1 MKENTYILRAKHNFF
16 IYPFFQYYTKMMI
29 KKKFESI
36 SIEGEF
42 KDSGKPLMLIGNHI
56 SWWDGFWAMYINLK
70 LFKRKFHFMM
80 QEDQLLRYKFFNYTG
95 GFSINNKPRNIIESI
110 DYSSN
115 LLNDKNNLLLI

>member
-95 GFSINNKPRNIIESI
+95 GFSINNMI
-110 DYSSN
+110 
-115 LLNDKNNLLLI
+115 